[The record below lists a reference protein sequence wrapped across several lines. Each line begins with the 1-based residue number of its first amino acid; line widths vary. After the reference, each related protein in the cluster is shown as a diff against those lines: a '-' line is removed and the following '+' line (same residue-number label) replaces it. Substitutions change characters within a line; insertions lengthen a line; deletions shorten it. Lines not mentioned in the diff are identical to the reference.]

1 MEHTAIS
8 HGIVGMVQ
16 QSVPAT
22 TPDQGACMS
31 IRNLLRRAR
40 GRAGPVAVVAVLA
53 VVGLLAA
60 GCSSKSDSPGVAT
73 AGGSGDQASATTAP
87 KADREQQA
95 LRFTQC
101 MREQGVNMADPT
113 VDADGNVRLRPPM
126 GGDQP
131 SQAKLQK
138 ARDACQ
144 QYLQGLQQGFMGQ
157 DQTQFRDSLL
167 KYAQCM
173 RKNGYDL
180 PDPDFSNQGGS
191 GGGPFGGAIDQG
203 DPVFKKADAVC
214 RSNLPGLFGGG
225 G

>member
-1 MEHTAIS
+1 M
-8 HGIVGMVQ
+8 
-16 QSVPAT
+16 SVR
-22 TPDQGACMS
+22 S
-31 IRNLLRRAR
+31 LLHRAR

-73 AGGSGDQASATTAP
+73 AGGSGDPASATTAP

-95 LRFTQC
+95 LRFTRC
-101 MREQGVNMADPT
+101 MRERGVAMADPT
-113 VDADGNVRLRPPM
+113 VDAKGNVRLQPPPM
-126 GGDQP
+126 GGDQS
-131 SQAKLQK
+131 SQAKLEK

-144 QYLQGLQQGFMGQ
+144 QYLQGLQQDFMGQ

-180 PDPDFSNQGGS
+180 PDPNFSNQGAS
-191 GGGPFGGAIDQG
+191 SGGPFGGAIDQN
-203 DPVFKKADAVC
+203 DPVFKKANAAC
-214 RSNLPGLFGGG
+214 RSNLPGMLGGG